1 MTPDVWPRDRL
12 IRVCRWLLQAA
23 GRVVPRVDRDE
34 WVEEWEAEL
43 FVLQRRGAGAGV
55 LLRYVLGCAAN
66 AIRERCEGEMM
77 GLGQDIRLGVRRLR
91 HR

>member
-34 WVEEWEAEL
+34 WVGEWEAEL

-55 LLRYVLGCAAN
+55 LLRYVRGCAAN
-66 AIRERCEGEMM
+66 AIRKRCEEEMM
-77 GLGQDIRLGVRRLR
+77 GLGQDIRFGVRRLR